1 MQALVKETV
10 DISPWSLSAH
20 LLKELE
26 TDDFTDVEFVMDDG
40 RRVPAHK
47 IVLGTLLCLFVS
59 APPPL
64 RSFIRP
70 SAIGGGAVFHGCASD
85 LASCSIQMRGQHFA
99 SLFAAE
105 DEDEAAAHAT
115 LSTPP
120 PPAAAGAAVGSLSRF
135 ETELR
140 AAFFDERLT
149 DVDLIS
155 SEEDR
160 IPCHQVI
167 ICSQSEVF
175 RTMMTIGMLESHR
188 SEIFIQNASTD
199 TLLKVNNKPPFYLV
213 LLLLFDSRRGW
224 VGE

>member
-1 MQALVKETV
+1 MHSISSSSSSSSRDKARAKGKERV
-10 DISPWSLSAH
+10 V
-20 LLKELE
+20 E
-26 TDDFTDVEFVMDDG
+26 T
-40 RRVPAHK
+40 
-47 IVLGTLLCLFVS
+47 
-59 APPPL
+59 
-64 RSFIRP
+64 
-70 SAIGGGAVFHGCASD
+70 
-85 LASCSIQMRGQHFA
+85 
-99 SLFAAE
+99 
-105 DEDEAAAHAT
+105 DEDENAAHAT

-120 PPAAAGAAVGSLSRF
+120 PLAGAAVGSLSRF

-199 TLLKVNNKPPFYLV
+199 T
-213 LLLLFDSRRGW
+213 
-224 VGE
+224 

>member
-1 MQALVKETV
+1 MHSISSSSRDKARAKGKERV
-10 DISPWSLSAH
+10 V
-20 LLKELE
+20 E
-26 TDDFTDVEFVMDDG
+26 T
-40 RRVPAHK
+40 
-47 IVLGTLLCLFVS
+47 
-59 APPPL
+59 
-64 RSFIRP
+64 
-70 SAIGGGAVFHGCASD
+70 
-85 LASCSIQMRGQHFA
+85 
-99 SLFAAE
+99 
-105 DEDEAAAHAT
+105 DEDENAAHAT

-120 PPAAAGAAVGSLSRF
+120 PARAAVGSLSRF

-175 RTMMTIGMLESHR
+175 RTMMTIGMLESRR

-199 TLLKVNNKPPFYLV
+199 TLQKVNTPPYLV
-213 LLLLFDSRRGW
+213 LLSIIIII
-224 VGE
+224 